1 MNTAPKDTASSR
13 RLSEW
18 LLIAYFTYVAILSL
32 VLPVDWWVA
41 VYTWGVN
48 LIVLVGL
55 SSLARAER
63 VTGWPV
69 WAVLRDW
76 LPVAL
81 VVVAYREMGW
91 FRPAQHTYELERAWI
106 QWDRVLLYDW
116 GFKAVIES
124 TGPWLPS
131 LLELSYSLVYLVG
144 PLGVAALYLYSSR
157 REVDRFLVILLLGT
171 FLSYAL
177 YPFSPSEPPRTVFPG
192 EDAPAID
199 TVFRRFNWWLLGGG
213 GIHTSVFPSGHV
225 SHAFA
230 GAFGM
235 LQVLPQHRWVGRALV
250 GLAISIALATVYGRY
265 HYAVDA
271 VAGLGVALAV
281 LWISMALARFSHHL
295 TAEARDKPDP
305 AGSTSTAG
313 RSINASG
320 EITGSYRDASFVKHG
335 FVRSK

>member
-1 MNTAPKDTASSR
+1 MNTAPKTTASPL

-18 LLIAYFTYVAILSL
+18 LLVAYFTYVAFLSL

-41 VYTWGVN
+41 GYTWGVN
-48 LIVLVGL
+48 LIVLAGL
-55 SSLARAER
+55 SSLSRADR

-91 FRPAQHTYELERAWI
+91 FAPAQHTYELERTWI

-116 GFKAVIES
+116 GFKAAIES
-124 TGPWLPS
+124 TGPGLPS
-131 LLELSYSLVYLVG
+131 LLEFSYSLVYLVG
-144 PLGVAALYLYSSR
+144 PIGVAALYLYSSR
-157 REVDRFLVILLLGT
+157 REVDRFLVVLLLGT
-171 FLSYAL
+171 LLSYAL
-177 YPFSPSEPPRTVFPG
+177 YPFFPSEPPRTVFPG
-192 EDAPAID
+192 EDAPAIN
-199 TVFRRFNWWLLGGG
+199 TVFRQFNWWLLGGG

-235 LQVLPQHRWVGRALV
+235 LQVLPQRGWVGRALV

-271 VAGLGVALAV
+271 VAGLGVALVA
-281 LWISMALARFSHHL
+281 LWISMTLDRR
-295 TAEARDKPDP
+295 RDV
-305 AGSTSTAG
+305 G
-313 RSINASG
+313 R
-320 EITGSYRDASFVKHG
+320 
-335 FVRSK
+335 